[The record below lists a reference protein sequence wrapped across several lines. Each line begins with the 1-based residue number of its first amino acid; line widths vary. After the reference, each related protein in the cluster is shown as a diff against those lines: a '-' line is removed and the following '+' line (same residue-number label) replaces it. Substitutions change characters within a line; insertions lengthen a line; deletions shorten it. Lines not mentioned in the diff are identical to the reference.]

1 MFKMK
6 CFQLK
11 LTENVKFL
19 KPKMWNSQPENK
31 YLKGLY
37 KIQLKQ
43 NYKQNYWVFTN
54 NYKVIKAVF
63 IRIPSKNMYGC
74 SYSTFKFFEVTNLK
88 KTIFSKKFHYNTLF
102 CTTPSNMW
110 KIGTICHG
118 QSNQAF

>member
-6 CFQLK
+6 CFLLE

-31 YLKGLY
+31 YFKGLY

-43 NYKQNYWVFTN
+43 NYKQNYWVFRN

-74 SYSTFKFFEVTNLK
+74 SYSTFKFFEVTN
-88 KTIFSKKFHYNTLF
+88 
-102 CTTPSNMW
+102 
-110 KIGTICHG
+110 
-118 QSNQAF
+118 